1 MYRMGIKIT
10 DQKGGPSGW
19 KFADGTS
26 NKLARGT
33 IVPEAQQ
40 KRNLKTEYPSENG
53 NIDGEKKKK
62 KRKTEADSKLEK
74 KQKVAATAPAP
85 VASTST
91 VPAAKIVNGV
101 EIVTV
106 KMPVVSNAA
115 IARAGN
121 KVKMHYVGKLQSNNK
136 VFDSS
141 STPFVFKLGAGD
153 VIRGWDIGIAGM
165 KVGEKRILTIPPE
178 KGYGA
183 RGAPPKIPSN
193 ATLVFDVT
201 LMGIL

>member
-1 MYRMGIKIT
+1 MGVKVI

-19 KFADGTS
+19 KFADGSS
-26 NKLARGT
+26 NKLARNT

-40 KRNLKTEYPSENG
+40 KKNLKTEYAAVNKSET
-53 NIDGEKKKK
+53 DKKK
-62 KRKTEADSKLEK
+62 KRKIDTNEKIEK
-74 KQKVAATAPAP
+74 KQKTQLN
-85 VASTST
+85 STSEMLKPSLPDPKT
-91 VPAAKIVNGV
+91 INGV

-106 KMPVVSNAA
+106 KMPVVSKAPVA
-115 IARAGN
+115 KPGN
-121 KVKMHYVGKLQSNNK
+121 RVKMHYVGKLKSNGK

-141 STPFVFKLGAGD
+141 STPFVFKLGAGE

-183 RGAPPKIPSN
+183 RGAPPKIPPN